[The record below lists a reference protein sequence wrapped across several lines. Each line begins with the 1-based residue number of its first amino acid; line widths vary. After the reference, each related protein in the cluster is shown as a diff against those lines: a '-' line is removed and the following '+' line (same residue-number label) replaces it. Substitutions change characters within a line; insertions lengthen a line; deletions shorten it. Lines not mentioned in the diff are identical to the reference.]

1 MTGVQTCALP
11 ILQARSKELE
21 SRGRDPFNDYFVA
34 EAAISLKQ
42 GAGRLIRS
50 ETDRGLLV
58 ITDPR
63 LRQMAYGRRLR
74 AALPAMGT
82 LDTEADAL
90 AWLGELA
97 AGH

>member
-1 MTGVQTCALP
+1 
-11 ILQARSKELE
+11 
-21 SRGRDPFNDYFVA
+21 
-34 EAAISLKQ
+34 
-42 GAGRLIRS
+42 
-50 ETDRGLLV
+50 V

-90 AWLGELA
+90 DWLGELA

>member
-1 MTGVQTCALP
+1 
-11 ILQARSKELE
+11 
-21 SRGRDPFNDYFVA
+21 VA

-50 ETDRGLLV
+50 ESDRGLLV

-63 LRQMAYGRRLR
+63 LRQMPYGRTLR
-74 AALPAMGT
+74 QALPPMGT

-90 AWLGELA
+90 AWLDELA
-97 AGH
+97 SAHQR